1 MRPCF
6 LFQWRRRG
14 RREAGWRRRLVRPAT
29 VREEEEGGR
38 LGHEVSWAD
47 REAEAQWG
55 GGETAGWKGKKMGYG
70 SAECPDGPAGCRAG
84 WAESEE
90 NYFLNKI

>member
-1 MRPCF
+1 MRPFF
-6 LFQWRRRG
+6 LFQWRHRGRPWG

-47 REAEAQWG
+47 RDAEAQWG
-55 GGETAGWKGKKMGYG
+55 GGGDGQLERKKNGVRLGRKSGWAGWLLGRLGRK
-70 SAECPDGPAGCRAG
+70 
-84 WAESEE
+84 
-90 NYFLNKI
+90 